1 MIEIAVESPILATSL
16 WITLALFAAA
26 LVFTAI
32 RLAIGPSLP
41 DRVVALDLAS
51 VLVVGFVAVFA
62 IITRE
67 AAYLDV
73 SIALGLVAFLGT
85 VALARFVERA
95 AAAGTRYDRKKDPT
109 L

>member
-1 MIEIAVESPILATSL
+1 MIDIFVDSPILAVSL
-16 WITLALFAAA
+16 WITLALFAAS
-26 LVFTAI
+26 LVCAAV
-32 RLAIGPSLP
+32 RLVLGPSLP

-51 VLVVGFVAVFA
+51 VLVVGFVGVFA
-62 IITRE
+62 VVTRE

-73 SIALGLVAFLGT
+73 SIALALVAFLGT

-95 AAAGTRYDRKKDPT
+95 AAAGTRYDQKKDPT